1 MTTTKER
8 EWLHLLRQLCRDGCT
23 FSEAAHIAEERYPTP
38 AADAGNDH
46 RRVAGLRPEAQV
58 SQSARKSPLNEA
70 TPSFR

>member
-1 MTTTKER
+1 MMTTEER

-38 AADAGNDH
+38 SAGAGKHH
-46 RRVAGLRPEAQV
+46 RRVAGLRPDVHV

>member
-1 MTTTKER
+1 MMTTEER

-38 AADAGNDH
+38 AVGAGNDH

-58 SQSARKSPLNEA
+58 SQPARKSPLNEA
-70 TPSFR
+70 TPSF

>member
-1 MTTTKER
+1 MTTTEER

-23 FSEAAHIAEERYPTP
+23 FSEAAHIGEGRYPTP
-38 AADAGNDH
+38 VASAGNNH
-46 RRVAGLRPEAQV
+46 RRVVGLRPEARV